1 MVAKGQKTLKDI
13 VKDRMDT
20 LEISILELSRQTG
33 IPSARMYKWY
43 KDGTNPK
50 LEDAEILREWLNS
63 KSALEEVPRETLGPS
78 YLEQRRWGKIIGEE
92 YFVPFVPFKARAGYS
107 KNYENVEFI
116 DNLETFQIPPG
127 IPWRGSEWRW
137 FEVGGNSMEPV
148 LYDKDLIL
156 CSLIGEAD
164 WSDMTEFLIYVVV
177 WKDDVSVKRVAKK
190 NSEEWVLISEN
201 EEEYPQ
207 KKIKVSDVKEVWK
220 VRRQLNAKLPPT
232 KRFKITV

>member
-1 MVAKGQKTLKDI
+1 MVSKKEKSLLDI
-13 VKDRMDT
+13 VKEQMDAKKINIRQ
-20 LEISILELSRQTG
+20 LALQTG
-33 IPSARMYKWY
+33 IPADRIYKWFQRNL
-43 KDGTNPK
+43 NPK
-50 LEDAEILREWLNS
+50 VEDADTLREWLGSNS
-63 KSALEEVPRETLGPS
+63 DVVNVPRETLGPS

-164 WSDMTEFLIYVVV
+164 WSDMTEFLIYVIV

-207 KKIKVSDVKEVWK
+207 KKIRVSDVKEVWK